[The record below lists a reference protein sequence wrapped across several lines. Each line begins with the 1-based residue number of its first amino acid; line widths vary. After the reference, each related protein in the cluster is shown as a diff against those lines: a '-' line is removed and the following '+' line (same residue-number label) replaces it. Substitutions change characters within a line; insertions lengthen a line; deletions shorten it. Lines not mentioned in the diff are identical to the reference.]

1 MEFVNYTDNIIP
13 CICRSDQNQAISH
26 RCFLQHRF
34 SFNDIKTNVPKC
46 YLLVTLI
53 TEKQLQI
60 TNSLIRFSEGEKK
73 LAISLTN
80 MWKITCSSKDTKGY
94 GKR

>member
-13 CICRSDQNQAISH
+13 YICRSDQNQAITH

-34 SFNDIKTNVPKC
+34 SFNDIKANVPKC

-60 TNSLIRFSEGEKK
+60 TNSLIRFSEGEKI

-80 MWKITCSSKDTKGY
+80 KFSSKCHSQTTPSSEW
-94 GKR
+94 

>member
-1 MEFVNYTDNIIP
+1 MEFVNYTDSIIP

-60 TNSLIRFSEGEKK
+60 TNSLITFSEGEKK

-80 MWKITCSSKDTKGY
+80 MWKITCSSKDTKRY
-94 GKR
+94 GTR